1 MKNTNEL
8 IYDILLGEGPSS
20 LTADQHEE
28 LKSSLTSALALMSKF
43 DKGLRMVGA
52 DLITGREHFRYA
64 GAKYHHKAHSKSV
77 QYKKALEIA
86 RDMIENRDNRDALD
100 STIEHE
106 LTKITFKNVRV

>member
-64 GAKYHHKAHSKSV
+64 GAKYTTRHTPSLSSIRRRWKSPG
-77 QYKKALEIA
+77 
-86 RDMIENRDNRDALD
+86 
-100 STIEHE
+100 T
-106 LTKITFKNVRV
+106 